1 MGIKPIE
8 SLIFAIQSNPG
19 TYALLLGSGISRA
32 ANIPTGWEIT
42 EDLIQRLAVLRK
54 EKCEPDPETWY
65 CEKFGKEPN
74 YSKLLEE
81 LTKTKTERQQLLR
94 SYFEP
99 NSANNEGDKRPTKA
113 HKAIASLVAKGFIKV
128 IITTNFDRLLENALD
143 ELGIKPTVI
152 STPDQ
157 INGALPLTQN
167 KNCQIL
173 KIHGDYQDSRIRN
186 TPSELEKYPDKFNKM
201 LGQIFDEYGLIVC
214 GWSAEWD
221 TALCKAL
228 SRTKTKRFTTY
239 WGIHGELKE
248 QASKLIELRDA
259 QKIEIKDADTFF
271 QEIADGVDAI
281 EKYSKPHP
289 LSTELAVANLK
300 RYLSKPEFDIQL
312 GELVDEIVDKI
323 VEAISGENFNVKP
336 KNLEDPTTR
345 VRKYEALCSTLL
357 SMAPIGAF
365 YARKEHWLIW
375 QKTLRR
381 LYKNSDSG
389 NAYLID
395 LQRYPGTLLLYSLGI
410 GAIAN
415 EKYDFLNY
423 LLMTKIHKSIYEDDV
438 SAINLFPP
446 FFYNWRGE
454 IGNLLEGM
462 PGHLMPINEWLYK
475 TLRPYVNQLISDDN
489 HYLFVFNKLEILISL
504 IFTNHNYY
512 QDNNYHGIPGM
523 FLYKKQYINKVVSEI
538 NDSINTYK
546 DDSQFIKSKIFA
558 YRNAAAGEG
567 TRPHDLFSFEKYTEK
582 ARMEWGL
589 YD

>member
-1 MGIKPIE
+1 MGIEPIE

-42 EDLIQRLAVLRK
+42 EDLIQRLAVLKK

-65 CEKFGKEPN
+65 CEKFGKEPD

-81 LTKTKTERQQLLR
+81 LAKTKTERQQLLR

-143 ELGIKPTVI
+143 ELGVKPTVI

-157 INGALPLTQN
+157 INGTLPLTQN
-167 KNCQIL
+167 KSCQIL
-173 KIHGDYQDSRIRN
+173 KIHGDYHDNRIRN

-228 SRTKTKRFTTY
+228 SRVKTKRFTTY
-239 WGIHGELKE
+239 WGIHGELKK
-248 QASKLIELRDA
+248 QASELIELRDA
-259 QKIEIKDADTFF
+259 QKIQIKDADTFF
-271 QEIADGVDAI
+271 QEVADGVDAI

-300 RYLSKPEFDIQL
+300 RYLSEPKYDIQL
-312 GELVDEIVDKI
+312 ADLVDETVNKI
-323 VEAISGENFNVKP
+323 VEAISSEDFNVKP
-336 KNLEDPTTR
+336 ENRENPTTR
-345 VRKYEALCSTLL
+345 VHKYEALCSTLL

-365 YARKEHWLIW
+365 NARKEHWHTW
-375 QKTLRR
+375 QKALRC

-395 LQRYPGTLLLYSLGI
+395 LQLYPGTLLLYSLGI
-410 GAIAN
+410 GAVEN
-415 EKYDFLNY
+415 EKFGFLNH
-423 LLMTKIHKSIYEDDV
+423 LFTTKIHRGIRRDDILSIQ
-438 SAINLFPP
+438 LFPP
-446 FFYNWRGE
+446 LIFDSGRE
-454 IGNLLEGM
+454 IGHLLEGM
-462 PGHLMPINEWLYK
+462 GTRYTPINDWLYT
-475 TLRPYVNQLISDDN
+475 TLKQYVKQIAPDEN
-489 HYLFVFNKLEILISL
+489 HYLYLFNKFEILIALSFRYNDTNYPGYAPPGGFIYQKEQEKQILDEIRYSL
-504 IFTNHNYY
+504 
-512 QDNNYHGIPGM
+512 NNY
-523 FLYKKQYINKVVSEI
+523 E
-538 NDSINTYK
+538 NDSPFVTSRIFGKTLVECMGNLAEFEK
-546 DDSQFIKSKIFA
+546 IVSKIRESWHIF
-558 YRNAAAGEG
+558 
-567 TRPHDLFSFEKYTEK
+567 
-582 ARMEWGL
+582 
-589 YD
+589 

>member
-1 MGIKPIE
+1 MGIEPIE

-42 EDLIQRLAVLRK
+42 EDLIQRLAALRK

-65 CEKFGKEPN
+65 REKFGKEPD

-81 LTKTKTERQQLLR
+81 LAKTKTERQQLLR

-248 QASKLIELRDA
+248 QASKLIGLRDA

-289 LSTELAVANLK
+289 LSTELAVANMK
-300 RYLSKPEFDIQL
+300 RYLSEPKYDIQL
-312 GELVDEIVDKI
+312 GDLVDETVNKI
-323 VEAISGENFNVKP
+323 VEAISSEDFNVRP
-336 KNLEDPTTR
+336 ENRENPTTR

-365 YARKEHWLIW
+365 YVRKEEHWHIW
-375 QKTLRR
+375 QKALMRMSLKDNFSYSIELENYLKALLFYILGLGAVAGEK
-381 LYKNSDSG
+381 LY
-389 NAYLID
+389 
-395 LQRYPGTLLLYSLGI
+395 
-410 GAIAN
+410 
-415 EKYDFLNY
+415 FLNRLFTTNIHRNIRGNILAIEY
-423 LLMTKIHKSIYEDDV
+423 LPPLSPLNEHLKGISLYVDDGVSDRETSLNDHFYKILRQYVKQIIPDDRSYE
-438 SAINLFPP
+438 
-446 FFYNWRGE
+446 Y
-454 IGNLLEGM
+454 
-462 PGHLMPINEWLYK
+462 
-475 TLRPYVNQLISDDN
+475 T
-489 HYLFVFNKLEILISL
+489 FNKLEVLIALSFRHNDTNSPNYAPPGRFIYQKEQEKQILDEIRYSL
-504 IFTNHNYY
+504 
-512 QDNNYHGIPGM
+512 NNYENDSPFVTSRIFG
-523 FLYKKQYINKVVSEI
+523 KTDVECINVLAEFEKIVSEI
-538 NDSINTYK
+538 RESWH
-546 DDSQFIKSKIFA
+546 IF
-558 YRNAAAGEG
+558 
-567 TRPHDLFSFEKYTEK
+567 
-582 ARMEWGL
+582 
-589 YD
+589 